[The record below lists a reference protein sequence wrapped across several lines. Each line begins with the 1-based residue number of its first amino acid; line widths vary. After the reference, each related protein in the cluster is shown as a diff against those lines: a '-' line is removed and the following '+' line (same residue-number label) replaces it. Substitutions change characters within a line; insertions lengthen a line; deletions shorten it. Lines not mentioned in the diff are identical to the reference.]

1 MKRIEF
7 DVLFSIVDP
16 LVGYILEFSNTVI
29 LRIFCIVWEYMS
41 EEFRIVNFIV
51 SFADHNIA
59 LFMQNLLRYLIT
71 KYSII
76 KISKCKIFNR

>member
-1 MKRIEF
+1 
-7 DVLFSIVDP
+7 
-16 LVGYILEFSNTVI
+16 
-29 LRIFCIVWEYMS
+29 MS

-59 LFMQNLLRYLIT
+59 LFMQNLLKYLIT

-76 KISKCKIFNR
+76 KISKCKIFDR